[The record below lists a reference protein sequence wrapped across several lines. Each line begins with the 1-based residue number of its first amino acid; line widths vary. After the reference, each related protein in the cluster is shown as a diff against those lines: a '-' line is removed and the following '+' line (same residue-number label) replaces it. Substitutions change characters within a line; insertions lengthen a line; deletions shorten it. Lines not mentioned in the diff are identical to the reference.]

1 MPRSS
6 AVAPRSTL
14 QTSASGARP
23 AQKRLSSSRPAMF
36 ADSPKAAVEQSA
48 AALQSAKNELERD
61 EVPDSQPAGSQS
73 ERSLKYR

>member
-1 MPRSS
+1 
-6 AVAPRSTL
+6 
-14 QTSASGARP
+14 
-23 AQKRLSSSRPAMF
+23 MF

-61 EVPDSQPAGSQS
+61 EVPDSQPAGSRS